1 MEISWAESVGDEEVL
16 QRDKEERN
24 NLHTVKR
31 RKTNWIGYILRR
43 NCLLKYVTE
52 GKIEERTDVTRRQG
66 RRCKQLLDD
75 LKEKIGYCRLKDEA
89 LDRTLWRTGYG
100 RKCGPVVRQTAG

>member
-31 RKTNWIGYILRR
+31 RKTNWIGHILHT
-43 NCLLKYVTE
+43 NCLLKHVVE
-52 GKIEERTDVTRRQG
+52 GERAVIRG

-75 LKEKIGYCRLKDEA
+75 VGEIIGYSKLR
-89 LDRTLWRTGYG
+89 
-100 RKCGPVVRQTAG
+100 